1 MIRSTIKKIWW
12 DWYIKKYVPRKVI
25 DIRKKQ
31 LISVVFVVTEP
42 AIWKTELL
50 YKAMLKHPR
59 FQPIILL
66 TRSLEYKESY
76 DDTISF
82 LKQREYPFL
91 TISESRTIDS
101 VLHPD
106 IILWQ
111 KPYEDVV
118 PINHSALRNLKSVY
132 IYALYGVS
140 VALADWNC
148 NRFINRMSWHFYVE
162 NKFAYD
168 KVKSI
173 TKNHGSN
180 LRITGVPMMDELL
193 IPKSELTDFWKP
205 QQVTKKR
212 IIWSPHHSIDTQLL
226 SLSTFM
232 RYYDFM
238 LLMAQK
244 YKDKVQFAF
253 KPHPLLKS
261 KLYEVWGVDRTNEYY
276 NKWATMENTQYE
288 NSKYLELFKYSDAM
302 IHDCCSF
309 ILEYHYSQNPVMFLT
324 KDGKNYDSLMYDFS
338 KKAFDLCYK
347 GSDERDIEA
356 FINSVMN
363 GEDSLKGEREL
374 FYNKYLLPPNGK
386 SACQNIIDDILG

>member
-12 DWYIKKYVPRKVI
+12 DWYIKKYVPKKVI

-31 LISVVFVVTEP
+31 LIRVVFVVTEP

-59 FQPIILL
+59 FQPIILV

-76 DDTISF
+76 NDTISF

-324 KDGKNYDSLMYDFS
+324 KDGKDYDSLMYDFS

-356 FINSVMN
+356 FINSVIN
-363 GEDSLKGEREL
+363 GEDPLKGEREL